1 MSESVLRTLPNVGPK
16 VARLLMRIGIE
27 RPEQLRGEYA
37 DGLYARV
44 CDVEGQRLDP
54 CLLDTL
60 TAIVDYADGAPARP
74 WWYYSR
80 IRKAAALAD

>member
-1 MSESVLRTLPNVGPK
+1 M
-16 VARLLMRIGIE
+16 LMRIGIE
-27 RPEQLRGEYA
+27 RPEQLRGEDA
-37 DGLYARV
+37 DRLYARV
-44 CDVEGQRLDP
+44 CDAEGQRLDP

-80 IRKAAALAD
+80 IRKAAATR